1 MSTSIDPSMMC
12 IKFFCAY
19 QSQNQTRFELQ
30 ASEACDGGW
39 SIPSTDVATHPEFSG
54 AFSQCGDAKEFK
66 MKMQSDPTAK
76 LVAALTLSAVVM
88 AYTVGVQAQ
97 DTTSSLTP
105 IYGSQLMSDPERS
118 AYQTKMRSLKTD
130 QAREAFR
137 LEHHEEMKIRAAAR
151 GITLP
156 NEPLAKGLGIQGF
169 VPQGAGQGGA
179 TGKSGGMGSAA
190 GGGAGA
196 GSGSGSGSGAGP
208 GAGGG
213 GGGGGGRK

>member
-1 MSTSIDPSMMC
+1 MMY
-12 IKFFCAY
+12 IKSFCAC

-66 MKMQSDPTAK
+66 MQMQMQMQMQSDSTAK

-151 GITLP
+151 GVTLP
-156 NEPLAKGLGIQGF
+156 NEPPAKGLGIQGNA
-169 VPQGAGQGGA
+169 PQGAVQGGA
-179 TGKSGGMGSAA
+179 TGKTGGMGGAT
-190 GGGAGA
+190 GGGASA
-196 GSGSGSGSGAGP
+196 GSGAGP

-213 GGGGGGRK
+213 RK

>member
-12 IKFFCAY
+12 IKSLCARH
-19 QSQNQTRFELQ
+19 SQNQTRFELP

-39 SIPSTDVATHPEFSG
+39 SIPSTDVATHPEFSA
-54 AFSQCGDAKEFK
+54 AFSPCGDAKEFK
-66 MKMQSDPTAK
+66 MKMQSDSTAK

-151 GITLP
+151 GVTLP
-156 NEPLAKGLGIQGF
+156 NDPPGKGLGIQGS

-213 GGGGGGRK
+213 GGGGRK

>member
-1 MSTSIDPSMMC
+1 
-12 IKFFCAY
+12 
-19 QSQNQTRFELQ
+19 
-30 ASEACDGGW
+30 
-39 SIPSTDVATHPEFSG
+39 
-54 AFSQCGDAKEFK
+54 
-66 MKMQSDPTAK
+66 MKMQSDSTAK
-76 LVAALTLSAVVM
+76 LVALLTLSAAVM

-137 LEHHEEMKIRAAAR
+137 LEHHEEMKIRATAR
-151 GITLP
+151 GVTLP
-156 NEPLAKGLGIQGF
+156 NEPLAKGLGIQGN

-179 TGKSGGMGSAA
+179 AGKSGGMGGAT
-190 GGGAGA
+190 GGGASA
-196 GSGSGSGSGAGP
+196 
-208 GAGGG
+208 G

>member
-1 MSTSIDPSMMC
+1 
-12 IKFFCAY
+12 
-19 QSQNQTRFELQ
+19 
-30 ASEACDGGW
+30 
-39 SIPSTDVATHPEFSG
+39 
-54 AFSQCGDAKEFK
+54 
-66 MKMQSDPTAK
+66 MKMQSDSTAK
-76 LVAALTLSAVVM
+76 VVAALTLSAVVM

-97 DTTSSLTP
+97 DTTSSLAP
-105 IYGSQLMSDPERS
+105 NYGSQLMSDPERS

-151 GITLP
+151 GVTLP
-156 NEPLAKGLGIQGF
+156 IEPPAKGLGIQGS

-179 TGKSGGMGSAA
+179 AGKSGGMGGAT

-196 GSGSGSGSGAGP
+196 GSGAGS

-213 GGGGGGRK
+213 GGGGRK